1 MPGADPTERATMR
14 AAREDDPAWLAGR
27 GGPALAG
34 DSPQVLASRADA
46 SRPTQ
51 DLVLAEIAARL
62 DAEHGAGAAISA
74 AEERR

>member
-1 MPGADPTERATMR
+1 
-14 AAREDDPAWLAGR
+14 
-27 GGPALAG
+27 
-34 DSPQVLASRADA
+34 VLASRADA

-62 DAEHGAGAAISA
+62 DAEHGAGAAILA

>member
-1 MPGADPTERATMR
+1 MQGADPSWLEI
-14 AAREDDPAWLAGR
+14 AR
-27 GGPALAG
+27 
-34 DSPQVLASRADA
+34 QVLASRAEA

-62 DAEHGAGAAISA
+62 DVEHGAGAAISA